1 MMNLRQRFPPWTWA
15 GSEHRLPPQAGRRRA
30 DMSPTNRT
38 SPAWEKPGWPATLTT
53 LGVMAVVLL
62 FRRPEQLLRPQFWAE
77 DGIIYFWQAWRW
89 GGGRAL
95 LEPYAGYHH
104 LIPRLLAWLADTLP
118 VLWRPAIY
126 NWGALGVTLGVGA
139 LICRY
144 CRLDLRAET
153 RVGLALA
160 LVLVPHGGEVFLTQA
175 ALQWLLAPLLLL
187 LIVQRP
193 AVSRGQLWADALL
206 FAVAGLT
213 GPMLLLLLPLFG
225 CRFALHGRP
234 RRAEV
239 PLFLA
244 VVGAVAVQG
253 WTVWHS
259 DRFLVPAP
267 SRDPHA
273 WLKAVGFVAPGRLF
287 FGDQLPELLG
297 GAFWLLTPVL
307 VAGMVWLWRRVGTS
321 PRWLAFACVTG
332 AVLFYAAS
340 IRIFADRPEALQPLG
355 SGTRYF
361 FMPYVLTAWTLLILR
376 EQATGPGRRVAEVLL
391 GLGLLAAA
399 THFTWLRQPDF
410 HWPQIA
416 RSLARGERTIVRHPG
431 PDPKGWRFEVEPRGG
446 P

>member
-1 MMNLRQRFPPWTWA
+1 MNLT
-15 GSEHRLPPQAGRRRA
+15 
-30 DMSPTNRT
+30 DRT
-38 SPAWEKPGWPATLTT
+38 SITQGRPGWPATLAT
-53 LGVMAVVLL
+53 LGVMATVLL

-95 LEPYAGYHH
+95 LEPYAGYLH
-104 LIPRLLAWLADTLP
+104 LIPRLLAWLADALP

-139 LICRY
+139 LICRH
-144 CRLDLRAET
+144 CRLDLRADT

-175 ALQWLLAPLLLL
+175 ALQWFLAPLLLL

-193 AVSRGQLWADALL
+193 AVSRGQLWADAGL
-206 FAVAGLT
+206 FVVAGLT

-225 CRFALHGRP
+225 FRFALHGRP
-234 RRAEV
+234 RRSEV

-253 WTVWHS
+253 WTVGHS
-259 DRFLVPAP
+259 DRFLVPVS

-307 VAGMVWLWRRVGTS
+307 AAGIIWSWCQTGASR
-321 PRWLAFACVTG
+321 RWLALACGAG

-340 IRIFADRPEALQPLG
+340 IRIFADRPDALQPLG

-361 FMPYVLTAWTLLILR
+361 FMPYVLTAWVLLILR
-376 EQATGPGRRVAEVLL
+376 EQAAGPGQRVVEVLL

-399 THFTWLRQPDF
+399 TRFTWSHQQDF
-410 HWPQIA
+410 HWSQTA
-416 RSLARGERTIVRHPG
+416 RSLARNERTIVRHPG
-431 PDPKGWRFEVEPRGG
+431 PTPQGWWFEVEPRGG